1 MPNFPTRQNPIILS
15 PNRKQTR
22 QVLKELSQQ
31 IERNELKSQRLNKP
45 DKIPALPFRYHD
57 EIVYHSWCFT
67 CCAFIS
73 EALRHFIIKNRH
85 DARF

>member
-1 MPNFPTRQNPIILS
+1 MSNFPSRRNPIILS
-15 PNRKQTR
+15 SNHEQSR

-31 IERNELKSQRLNKP
+31 IASNQLKSQRRNKT
-45 DKIPALPFRYHD
+45 DKIPALPFRYSD
-57 EIVYHSWCFT
+57 GLIYHSWCFT
-67 CCAFIS
+67 CLTFIS

>member
-1 MPNFPTRQNPIILS
+1 MTNFPSRQNPIILS
-15 PNRKQTR
+15 SNHEQSR

-31 IERNELKSQRLNKP
+31 IESGQLKSQRLNKP
-45 DKIPALPFRYHD
+45 DKIPALPFLWD
-57 EIVYHSWCFT
+57 EDIVYHSWCFS
-67 CCAFIS
+67 CLAFIS